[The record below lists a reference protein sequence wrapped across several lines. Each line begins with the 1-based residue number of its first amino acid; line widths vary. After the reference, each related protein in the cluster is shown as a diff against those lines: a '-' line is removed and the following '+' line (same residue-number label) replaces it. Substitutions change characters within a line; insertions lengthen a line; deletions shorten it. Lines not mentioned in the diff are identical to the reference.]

1 MAKKPTLILLST
13 ALAEDSS
20 CLGAPGRHLGADFV
34 AERRLLL
41 VANRV
46 SGAEA
51 VMMGQLN
58 QDQGQLEHFPITR
71 ACIQRAFFKSALNLE
86 NAISRLRSGE
96 YGGR

>member
-1 MAKKPTLILLST
+1 
-13 ALAEDSS
+13 
-20 CLGAPGRHLGADFV
+20 
-34 AERRLLL
+34 
-41 VANRV
+41 
-46 SGAEA
+46 
-51 VMMGQLN
+51 MMGQLN